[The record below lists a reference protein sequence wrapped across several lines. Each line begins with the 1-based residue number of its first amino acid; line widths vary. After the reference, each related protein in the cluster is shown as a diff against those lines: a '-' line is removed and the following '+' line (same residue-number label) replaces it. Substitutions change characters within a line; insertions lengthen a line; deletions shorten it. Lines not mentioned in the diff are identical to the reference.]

1 MKVYS
6 IKEQFIVAPQEIS
19 VRLPSLEQH
28 CHPESRVLTSG
39 RKV

>member
-6 IKEQFIVAPQEIS
+6 IKRTIVALRQIP
-19 VRLPSLEQH
+19 VRLSSLEQH
-28 CHPESRVLTSG
+28 KYHPESRELTSG